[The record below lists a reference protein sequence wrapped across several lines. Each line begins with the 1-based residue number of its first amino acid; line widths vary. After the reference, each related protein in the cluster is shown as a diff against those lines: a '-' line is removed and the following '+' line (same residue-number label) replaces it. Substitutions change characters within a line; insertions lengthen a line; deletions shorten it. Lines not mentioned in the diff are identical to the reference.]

1 MNVLVVDDD
10 AVTRMLMARQLSK
23 LGCRVAMAETGEMA
37 LKMILGGRCSHG
49 GEYGVV
55 FLDNHLPGISGRSL
69 VARLRELQR
78 HDYVVGVTGDGHPN
92 TQQAYLAAGV
102 NWFVTICCCS
112 SVLTENIS
120 AVY

>member
-23 LGCRVAMAETGEMA
+23 LGCRVAMAETGETA
-37 LKMILGGRCSHG
+37 LKMILGGRCSQ
-49 GEYGVV
+49 YGVV

-78 HDYVVGVTGDGHPN
+78 HDYVVGVTGDVHPN

-102 NWFVTICCCS
+102 NWFVTYCCCS
-112 SVLTENIS
+112 SLG
-120 AVY
+120 Y